1 MAIKPN
7 INKIG
12 AAPDYSSMTLD
23 ELRAEVKRR
32 AEEKMAQEAAQR
44 QAEEAER
51 IRQQRNAEKIA
62 GMANGMTESAQN
74 AVQSAGRYAS
84 GWTNED
90 APVDAITSAQRNA
103 DTLSDYASLFSGE
116 LNRTF
121 GSGAASDIYDA
132 AKSTSGYLSDV
143 RSGVRAQRDLYNQ
156 YENADDY
163 NADQRLFSM
172 SSDELKK
179 EIEANRQKRDSVS
192 RGIEE
197 KGTQD
202 QNFFD
207 TLLGVVTGQNSA
219 QPGSLH
225 VSPYRGVNTSKE
237 SEELTRLDNELK
249 KLNALYD
256 SRVYSEAVSKYGID
270 PASMTYTQLMDAS
283 ANSTGDKKK
292 FVDDYIKSVGES
304 NMQTKR
310 AVEWYTS
317 LSGSEKKKLD
327 SIWENAKVG
336 GNAFAPNVDI
346 LKSRGSMRKSLVENG
361 YSEEDAREIADMY
374 ILHYTEGR
382 NRVEQMRTANYASD
396 HPFAYPLLQSV
407 EKVIA
412 SPANAIAP
420 AMYQLQEIAT
430 GRKTDVNDPLLVRDR
445 KYETAQ
451 NAAWDSDAWK
461 WIRGQAQSILGDRQG
476 EFIAKTLHSGTYSL
490 MDDLV
495 RNLAMLPVGSG
506 VKAAGIAK
514 GLTKEAAKK
523 AAEKATSSI
532 AAGIASSGAGLSEFR
547 RNIEAGNSTAN
558 ALVRGAVS
566 SLIEYGTEAVG
577 GEWVWN
583 HILGEGPGALK
594 SLAKAALAEGTEE
607 LAGNWGERIVSSFL
621 DQDTWDKFAD
631 AVKGRGTWGD
641 VGNALIENNSFKQSI
656 RKYREAGYDD
666 NKSLELALGD
676 ILEED
681 AEAFL
686 SAFLSAGVS
695 AGVPGAINRANTNSS
710 KKVIGDMVN
719 SLTHDSLLKM
729 VRSVEAKLKSGES
742 DGKPYTKEAAADDVE
757 RVRGALVNAREN
769 VVQSMTGEEATAE
782 DRAFAEKEAEK
793 INRAIGQVEELSSAI
808 RNDRTAE
815 IPQVAA
821 SIEASI
827 REETEREAEEA
838 RTKSKRERAISDF
851 VRGLVYGGT
860 RMAQIDQDLSAEIRR
875 LDADAKNGV
884 EGAQKK
890 LDFANEALTY
900 LRRYAAANM
909 TRDGLESI
917 GKSLD
922 LLGHGKDRSVTIQ
935 YDYTWNDDQR
945 NASYNRETN
954 TVTLN
959 PYSPMTQNHV
969 RFVLGHELL
978 HALRADGER
987 GQAIVDSA
995 WNTIQS
1001 LMESGQIRRDD
1012 ENYNMDVLTK
1022 LYAGD
1027 VRSYLSG
1034 EEGRAEVASY
1044 VKQGMTEDAARAKAA
1059 EQYLKEEAVANFFGD
1074 ASFWG
1079 LDKNGNPVDRRTL
1092 MWSEN
1097 DTERQR
1103 REKAERLKNLSPLFD
1118 VNAVLSDLTQSK
1130 ARRVLSDFVRTIRN
1144 FARSIVGAKPVEA
1157 KRFDTLAD
1165 AYEAVLKRFDA
1176 KPVKGTANTE
1186 NASEAAQGAA
1196 TEGVERNSRSVTGSD
1211 AVSSGDSA
1219 PTVVLSD
1226 NGQVA
1231 AVDDVAVA
1239 SNMADLITEDTRPAD
1254 YDDPERHSI
1263 TTKDQWEKNYLN
1275 AGGESVVAEQM
1286 DRLTEAMIANN
1297 LIYGYVPTGDY
1308 DYTERGPL
1316 RDNVEYGVSFDLDAS
1331 CPRTF
1336 QFLFYRNKLQRIA
1349 GRPLTYNESMQLIEL
1364 MKAYG
1369 QNIPCSYCYVETKRI
1384 LQASNFLNWFK
1395 YHTDVLTAE
1404 TDAEAK
1410 RRMYSYNA
1418 KKGTLSKAAQEVF
1431 DEWRSGDR
1439 SYTPSAQDV
1448 WFAAQTA
1455 RNSVMNYLDGK
1466 LESGEITADAP
1477 KTDLNRYVLDRF
1489 GVTDEKATSEIGE
1502 YVDQWLYDTKAKV
1515 PHLYSVFNNEDASD
1529 VDERALSM
1537 YRTAMN
1543 YAKSASSA
1551 RGVDNYV
1558 PYTDQLRNIPA
1569 ELKQKILAMGGLR
1582 KHSSND
1588 FRMDYVHDYFLLFAD
1603 MALGGWTGHTYTKN
1617 TDYVKIFGR
1626 TGDRINM
1633 SVAFEERGGRIY
1645 ENVQEGMNWRDARQL
1660 RRDYYDNAGVMA
1672 MVTSNRQL
1680 SYALNA
1686 DWIDMVIPFHAS
1698 GMAKAVWYNMKAWSD
1713 FTSKQNERFKTK
1725 AQMTAELKNKGVK
1738 VPSKANAAEVR
1749 EMYDREMEIVKIYDK
1764 DGKRVVPHI
1773 LPGDYVF
1780 NGQTI
1785 EGHRN
1790 DPEAY
1795 LRLCQKYG
1803 VRPRFQGIK
1812 VDDGNGHEIDV
1823 TEHPN
1828 YFRLIKETARTETEQ
1843 KPIQF
1848 NFDEKDDAL
1857 GMTPFE
1863 YAMDRMEQEAKI
1875 GGFGNLAE
1883 DKYGIVRKF
1892 VDNFLGK
1899 NKPLPRVLDDKGNP
1913 TKQSMYDML
1922 PDEAKEF
1929 LDYLWEKQKDVNGQQ
1944 YEVVE
1949 DSVNEVSERSSR
1961 SAVSSEYDNLYN
1973 EAKRLQ
1979 DEAKSIREKIA
1990 ELEHTEEYQSLFD
2003 KVIGGGEDAVEEMS
2017 RYIETSGLSE
2027 LYDRKKTV
2035 NEAVN
2040 DAQKRISEMIRDN
2053 AQKKEREAIERSG
2066 GDEAEYFQKAAVK
2079 EFGYTPYFYDAGYLL
2094 PNGKLLNLS
2103 GEKGKHYGS
2112 RGQDHRAIGTIFESE
2127 TGSEAMTRFMNYGN
2141 IRVMDET
2148 PGVDMYSGV
2157 EPTANQYATIRKMAR
2172 EHEGDGLFVVDFS
2185 DENGRNVGNLTYEN
2199 RINPERIVN
2208 DIKYFYE
2215 TGNIREQSTTDRF
2228 RHSRSAVTPEENAR
2242 YMELAKDPVK
2252 NADEL
2257 QKMVDEAA
2265 RKAGAMTLP
2274 NGKRKP
2280 YYHGTAEKFTVF
2292 DINKSL
2298 NGIQGYG
2305 FYFTPM
2311 KHFAEG
2317 YGDASAYYLMTD
2329 RIATREDHNI
2339 TPEQVVEIRRAYG
2352 LPLGEDALEKAQ
2364 NWIEKSNDM
2373 DIIKSL
2379 ESEINRNTDAKPEEF
2394 LQRFREVFGY
2404 DGLRHAYETVLWDNT
2419 LIKRADPVT
2428 YDDSGNIIP
2437 LSERF
2442 NTEEEDIRYSR
2453 SSSLAD
2459 EDEINQIRTRL
2470 SEIDDETLF
2479 EETNK
2484 LRSER
2489 LRLENRL
2496 DALIAKERASA
2507 KKTSLRDVY
2516 DNLEKYRRS
2525 DLESLAEQISDG
2537 AWDDYEDLSDEDLI
2551 SALREELDTRMS
2563 EMSVPETML
2572 AKNGLF
2578 VRPVDTERSSRSLT
2592 PEQRKLLDAERRVK
2606 RLKEDNE
2613 FLRRLMESGRKAA
2626 LSPRSV
2632 ERIVREVSDLYGLGR
2647 DERIRTA
2654 LGIVD
2659 KLYNG
2664 NVTGQERED
2673 AIRQLSSMSRDM
2685 IRDAFYEED
2694 PTREDRERLK
2704 AYLKDKTIRVTP
2716 ELEGDLKGRGEK
2728 WGDARNA
2735 MRRYLNLS
2743 RSGTTSIDSIWEEMH
2758 NLFPGYFPM
2767 NVYTEADMIER
2778 VIEVLDGME
2787 PQTVSV
2793 YPEEAVE
2800 QNAESLYN
2808 ALVGKYAKYGDKAFG
2823 ERLAEGDE
2831 AAAQKAEARADA
2843 EIASAKQSY
2852 FRDMGQQE
2860 LKYLARIR
2868 RIEADAARDAKEYSD
2883 RIADL
2888 ESQARAK
2895 AMRGSATEKLDA
2907 ARKNANYI
2915 RAAAEH
2921 PTEKKFVPQNAR
2933 GAMRR
2938 LANWI
2943 DSITVRGGVLRV
2955 NGEEA
2960 ERPSAPV
2967 RGDVSVIAEV
2977 YGAEYAEL
2985 ANALLNR
2992 IDQYAEYGS
3001 ESEYKREVNA
3011 ARSEWIAES
3020 TYKLSQL
3027 LRSAVVNQNRVWLD
3041 GKRRDAESVGGDM
3054 IDALNERRGAD
3065 ERFTSVKNK
3074 TFGEK
3079 AKESASKLLHFW
3091 KTNPGLAV
3099 TDAYT
3104 FWHRI
3109 GDSGDVMFDTLRNA
3123 QETQTLRN
3131 QEFVEAMQT
3140 KLKGIEL
3147 WNYADEKWD
3156 RYTVTFKDA
3165 RGREVTIPRSVAMSV
3180 AALWR
3185 RMQGREHLENG
3196 GFVYDR
3202 DGKRSDPIR
3211 VGEKSVKAIED
3222 ALTEDDKKVMSAMLS
3237 FMQDDCTRWGNEAT
3251 MRRYGFER
3259 FTTDN
3264 YFRIDVDKFAIPAN
3278 TNKSFSG
3285 QPKIENTSFAKPTR
3299 EGAGA
3304 PVVAGDFI
3312 RSVIH
3317 HVNGMATYS
3326 SYLNAEGT
3334 VNQLLSTKGL
3344 RDTMQRVLGNGSV
3357 KYVEDLMTDLK
3368 SQTRN
3373 EEDALEKLWSMG
3385 AAYYKT
3391 AAVAYNLS
3399 TALKQPIS
3407 YTRAAAVMDT
3417 KYLTRG
3423 MKAVTSSEGRNR
3435 ALGEMQEFSGTAV
3448 KKLNGYSDTGMARD
3462 TAMLIGAKK
3471 ETVRQKI
3478 VEFGMRAAEFG
3489 DRITWEALWTACREE
3504 TRDLNPDLTP
3514 KELMEAT
3521 AKRFSTVVAET
3532 QVTNSPLDTAPILRS
3547 KSVLTRNLFA
3557 FWNEPLKTYNLLMRA
3572 YDNIVQA
3579 KDGAAAKRALFAAAR
3594 PVASVAAGMI
3604 LEAAVSALFR
3614 SLRDDRDDDMDDPE
3628 TWKKLISLWGGEMVD
3643 NALGVL
3649 PYVDQFAEVIRN
3661 AMNGYS
3667 NTDMGLEV
3675 ITDIL
3680 DAAKALAD
3688 SDGEKA
3694 KTQFSRIR
3702 ALAEAVATAF
3712 GIPAKNVLRTVKTI
3726 ASTALNFGGNIK
3738 WQYNFQKIFYNPKN
3752 ATAREKYGFA
3762 DLLAKAYIEGDEEA
3776 YRYIRDDMIQMGLSP
3791 ASITKSIVKNAAPDD
3806 VDGSSSSLTAYKPG
3820 SDGWYLAMGAVYDRA
3835 TGAPRGLE
3843 EEVTRLYEAT
3853 GDSGVLPG
3861 FAPDSFTV
3869 DGKEVKIEGEAYTEF
3884 SEDYAKRLY
3893 EVQTVIRNTAGY
3905 RAASDEQ
3912 KAWWMEKAEAVVG
3925 AILKHGID
3933 ADYNVTSQGKWIA
3946 DYLNASD
3953 ADIAKYIVE
3962 NTVKKSGDSS
3972 SGGSAQVVLTPTST
3986 EFSQIGYDPSTGTLA
4001 VTFRD
4006 SGTTY
4011 TYSDVPSSVWSGMK
4025 GASSVGKYYNANV
4038 KGKYKSEKAG

>member
-84 GWTNED
+84 GWTNAD

-132 AKSTSGYLSDV
+132 AKDTSGYLSDV
-143 RSGVRAQRDLYNQ
+143 RSGVRAQRDLYSQ

-179 EIEANRQKRDSVS
+179 EIDKTQSDIDAAKKNSKQDTAN
-192 RGIEE
+192 G
-197 KGTQD
+197 G
-202 QNFFD
+202 FLD
-207 TLLGVVTGQNSA
+207 TLVGMSAGGTGLA
-219 QPGSLH
+219 RPAYRAAVPGSAGEASALE
-225 VSPYRGVNTSKE
+225 NQ
-237 SEELTRLDNELK
+237 LL
-249 KLNALYD
+249 KLNALYN
-256 SRVYSEAVSKYGID
+256 SKKYSEDVSKYGID
-270 PASMTYTQLMDAS
+270 PASMTYSQLMEARDN
-283 ANSTGDKKK
+283 ANGTKRT
-292 FVDDYIKSVGES
+292 FIDDYINSVGES

-310 AVEWYTS
+310 AVEWYAS
-317 LSGSEKKKLD
+317 LPKDEKAKLD
-327 SIWENAKVG
+327 GIWENAQNSALAVIDRFMTG
-336 GNAFAPNVDI
+336 AHNATHFFKNQESDLIKTDAMRSEL
-346 LKSRGSMRKSLVENG
+346 LKNG
-361 YSEEDAREIADMY
+361 YSEEDADRIADLY
-374 ILHYTEGR
+374 SRRY
-382 NRVEQMRTANYASD
+382 NAS
-396 HPFAYPLLQSV
+396 Q
-407 EKVIA
+407 
-412 SPANAIAP
+412 NAIEQARAKVRGDLHP
-420 AMYQLQEIAT
+420 VASQVSDAIGKVRNSAYNLGQPLGMWLGEYT
-430 GRKTDVNDPLLVRDR
+430 SGKPVDVNNAVLRQDR
-445 KYETAQ
+445 AYETAR
-451 NAAWDSDAWK
+451 NAAMNS
-461 WIRGQAQSILGDRQG
+461 
-476 EFIAKTLHSGTYSL
+476 SGWNS
-490 MDDLV
+490 V
-495 RNLAMLPVGSG
+495 ES
-506 VKAAGIAK
+506 KAK
-514 GLTKEAAKK
+514 GLF
-523 AAEKATSSI
+523 
-532 AAGIASSGAGLSEFR
+532 GD
-547 RNIEAGNSTAN
+547 EAGARVTGWMKS
-558 ALVRGAVS
+558 AVS
-566 SLIEYGTEAVG
+566 SGLDDLARNSTVGTVARVLGAEADVISKLVSVVASSNAALTEFRQNVESGKNTDEAFSRAALTGFIEFMTEMVG
-577 GEWVWN
+577 GEFVWN
-583 HILGEGPGALK
+583 NILRTDSKGLMK
-594 SLAKAALAEGTEE
+594 IVTTVAKNALAEGTEE
-607 LAGNWGERIVSSFL
+607 VMGNAAQRALNGL
-621 DQDTWDKFAD
+621 TAD
-631 AVKGRGTWGD
+631 NLKATFESINNGNGAVKSFFDNTGWRQD
-641 VGNALIENNSFKQSI
+641 V
-656 RKYREAGYDD
+656 
-666 NKSLELALGD
+666 KSYTDQGLSLDSAMTRALGD
-676 ILEED
+676 WISED
-681 AEAFL
+681 VDAFM
-686 SAFLSAGVS
+686 SAFLSAGLS
-695 AGVPGAINRANTNSS
+695 SGGTMAINRAQTNSS

-719 SLTHDSLLKM
+719 SLTHDGLLKM
-729 VRSVEAKLKSGES
+729 VRNVEAKLKSGAS

-769 VVQSMTGEEATAE
+769 VVQSMTGEESTAD

-815 IPQVAA
+815 IPQIAS

-875 LDADAKNGV
+875 LDADAKSGV

-890 LDFANEALTY
+890 LDFANEALAY
-900 LRRYAAANM
+900 LRRYAADNM

-1044 VKQGMTEDAARAKAA
+1044 VNQGMTEEAARAKAA

-1097 DTERQR
+1097 DTEQQR

-1176 KPVKGTANTE
+1176 KPVNNTANTK

-1196 TEGVERNSRSVTGSD
+1196 TEAGDAIGDEAAGTVRNSRRTK
-1211 AVSSGDSA
+1211 AE
-1219 PTVVLSD
+1219 PQKTI
-1226 NGQVA
+1226 
-1231 AVDDVAVA
+1231 DVYKL
-1239 SNMADLITEDTRPAD
+1239 M
-1254 YDDPERHSI
+1254 
-1263 TTKDQWEKNYLN
+1263 
-1275 AGGESVVAEQM
+1275 
-1286 DRLTEAMIANN
+1286 RL
-1297 LIYGYVPTGDY
+1297 
-1308 DYTERGPL
+1308 
-1316 RDNVEYGVSFDLDAS
+1316 
-1331 CPRTF
+1331 
-1336 QFLFYRNKLQRIA
+1336 K
-1349 GRPLTYNESMQLIEL
+1349 
-1364 MKAYG
+1364 
-1369 QNIPCSYCYVETKRI
+1369 
-1384 LQASNFLNWFK
+1384 
-1395 YHTDVLTAE
+1395 
-1404 TDAEAK
+1404 
-1410 RRMYSYNA
+1410 
-1418 KKGTLSKAAQEVF
+1418 
-1431 DEWRSGDR
+1431 
-1439 SYTPSAQDV
+1439 
-1448 WFAAQTA
+1448 
-1455 RNSVMNYLDGK
+1455 DGK
-1466 LESGEITADAP
+1466 LYPLFIDSTEPIEVGVWYDADSPSLDFLKNMPSGVYLVDPKNGTYQSLADYQSE
-1477 KTDLNRYVLDRF
+1477 N
-1489 GVTDEKATSEIGE
+1489 GEKAG
-1502 YVDQWLYDTKAKV
+1502 
-1515 PHLYSVFNNEDASD
+1515 
-1529 VDERALSM
+1529 
-1537 YRTAMN
+1537 
-1543 YAKSASSA
+1543 
-1551 RGVDNYV
+1551 
-1558 PYTDQLRNIPA
+1558 
-1569 ELKQKILAMGGLR
+1569 
-1582 KHSSND
+1582 
-1588 FRMDYVHDYFLLFAD
+1588 
-1603 MALGGWTGHTYTKN
+1603 KN
-1617 TDYVKIFGR
+1617 
-1626 TGDRINM
+1626 
-1633 SVAFEERGGRIY
+1633 
-1645 ENVQEGMNWRDARQL
+1645 
-1660 RRDYYDNAGVMA
+1660 
-1672 MVTSNRQL
+1672 
-1680 SYALNA
+1680 
-1686 DWIDMVIPFHAS
+1686 
-1698 GMAKAVWYNMKAWSD
+1698 
-1713 FTSKQNERFKTK
+1713 
-1725 AQMTAELKNKGVK
+1725 
-1738 VPSKANAAEVR
+1738 PSKDAIANAAASGKRWVLIEDTERSQRRYGESRKYYNFGINGSGSVSTFAMR
-1749 EMYDREMEIVKIYDK
+1749 PGYHAGSLPTMRQIGKGANKDLRDDSFVWTRGRMPADIEYQKEADANPDK
-1764 DGKRVVPHI
+1764 DIPTHIPTDGYYMKATNADAVKSQADRVGWYVGGSYI
-1773 LPGDYVF
+1773 VDEIIGD
-1780 NGQTI
+1780 
-1785 EGHRN
+1785 E
-1790 DPEAY
+1790 EA
-1795 LRLCQKYG
+1795 RR
-1803 VRPRFQGIK
+1803 V
-1812 VDDGNGHEIDV
+1812 ID
-1823 TEHPN
+1823 E
-1828 YFRLIKETARTETEQ
+1828 
-1843 KPIQF
+1843 
-1848 NFDEKDDAL
+1848 
-1857 GMTPFE
+1857 
-1863 YAMDRMEQEAKI
+1863 
-1875 GGFGNLAE
+1875 
-1883 DKYGIVRKF
+1883 
-1892 VDNFLGK
+1892 
-1899 NKPLPRVLDDKGNP
+1899 
-1913 TKQSMYDML
+1913 
-1922 PDEAKEF
+1922 
-1929 LDYLWEKQKDVNGQQ
+1929 W
-1944 YEVVE
+1944 
-1949 DSVNEVSERSSR
+1949 
-1961 SAVSSEYDNLYN
+1961 N
-1973 EAKRLQ
+1973 EAHPDQQVEQ
-1979 DEAKSIREKIA
+1979 DYPRESGKVFDA
-1990 ELEHTEEYQSLFD
+1990 EKMAL
-2003 KVIGGGEDAVEEMS
+2003 
-2017 RYIETSGLSE
+2017 
-2027 LYDRKKTV
+2027 
-2035 NEAVN
+2035 
-2040 DAQKRISEMIRDN
+2040 
-2053 AQKKEREAIERSG
+2053 
-2066 GDEAEYFQKAAVK
+2066 
-2079 EFGYTPYFYDAGYLL
+2079 
-2094 PNGKLLNLS
+2094 
-2103 GEKGKHYGS
+2103 
-2112 RGQDHRAIGTIFESE
+2112 
-2127 TGSEAMTRFMNYGN
+2127 
-2141 IRVMDET
+2141 
-2148 PGVDMYSGV
+2148 V
-2157 EPTANQYATIRKMAR
+2157 EPK
-2172 EHEGDGLFVVDFS
+2172 
-2185 DENGRNVGNLTYEN
+2185 ENV
-2199 RINPERIVN
+2199 
-2208 DIKYFYE
+2208 
-2215 TGNIREQSTTDRF
+2215 
-2228 RHSRSAVTPEENAR
+2228 RHSRSADRFSLSKPVEETNRFIALHNMSEDALRGALELGGMAMPSIALVRSDTGHDTYGPISAVFGKDSVSPTDRRNKIFSGDAYTPSFPDVGYKIDSSVVDRIRKKVRGLLDASGVPRDEMDLALDTDNATDQITRSRGDFVSAYARRDGMKIAFLQDTGRGITIPMQEKVYTDLADIPTLRKISENIDVNDAYEQGHDAVMALEPQIRKYLRAYAEEKYGNAPELVDELVPENEPLSYRDVDRVIHAIRQLERSGETRRIDKKELNRRIDAAMEKDGVQTEYEDWLRELGEGIVERKGIRNEKDFFTPSGNRRTFDQLYYDYSLANIVKAMQKQETQGNTSFLTGSGNIRGAAAKQYGSIEEARKDIGRIRNLGVDETKEAEYEAFDEKCRDLCQRMVDGKGHNKYMGVIDAAEVLTETLSRYKTTDAIYRYLKREYDGWYNVTKEIAEDAAALVKEAQQLPVSYLEAKLYRAVTMDEPLAYVVPDTTSDELVQKMHDAGLNVLTYKSGDDADR
-2242 YMELAKDPVK
+2242 LAKVNSVEGARFSRGRASGQMDMFE
-2252 NADEL
+2252 AEL
-2257 QKMVDEAA
+2257 PPE
-2265 RKAGAMTLP
+2265 
-2274 NGKRKP
+2274 KP
-2280 YYHGTAEKFTVF
+2280 KWTYTEFDGEFIWRANEIAEKAIATKHWTGKEIEDFF
-2292 DINKSL
+2292 DEHPEYDFVKRFALKDNTARRDLDLLLS
-2298 NGIQGYG
+2298 GIDDIKTLERMSWYTTQSHDSGYRSG
-2305 FYFTPM
+2305 VT
-2311 KHFAEG
+2311 KTRA
-2317 YGDASAYYLMTD
+2317 AYKD
-2329 RIATREDHNI
+2329 RIARLNEEQGNGRVIKLEHRAYSIDEARKLFDELNSNPDLAKLADKVFAVASRFSGDEPTGLRFYATNKVLGSSVKGIAGQNIGNSVFLIQNHFANPAFSDQQKASTILHELIHACTFYAIEASTQSDFESRFGRGMVDAVDTIKSIYRQAIREDSLSG
-2339 TPEQVVEIRRAYG
+2339 EYG
-2352 LPLGEDALEKAQ
+2352 L
-2364 NWIEKSNDM
+2364 
-2373 DIIKSL
+2373 
-2379 ESEINRNTDAKPEEF
+2379 TDAAEF
-2394 LQRFREVFGY
+2394 VAELSNEQFRE
-2404 DGLRHAYETVLWDNT
+2404 
-2419 LIKRADPVT
+2419 K
-2428 YDDSGNIIP
+2428 
-2437 LSERF
+2437 
-2442 NTEEEDIRYSR
+2442 
-2453 SSSLAD
+2453 LAKV
-2459 EDEINQIRTRL
+2459 NL
-2470 SEIDDETLF
+2470 
-2479 EETNK
+2479 
-2484 LRSER
+2484 
-2489 LRLENRL
+2489 L
-2496 DALIAKERASA
+2496 DRLIAAVKRLFGIDTGNMLTGASA
-2507 KKTSLRDVY
+2507 ALDY
-2516 DNLEKYRRS
+2516 LLDNVDDFNRRKYYAAQ
-2525 DLESLAEQISDG
+2525 ESAV
-2537 AWDDYEDLSDEDLI
+2537 
-2551 SALREELDTRMS
+2551 SAQ
-2563 EMSVPETML
+2563 
-2572 AKNGLF
+2572 
-2578 VRPVDTERSSRSLT
+2578 ERIKGKSRFSRSLT
-2592 PEQRKLLDAERRVK
+2592 PEQRKLLDAERRVE

-2664 NVTGQERED
+2664 KVTGKERED
-2673 AIRQLSSMSRDM
+2673 AIRQLSALSRDM

-2694 PTREDRERLK
+2694 PMREDRERLR

-2716 ELEGDLKGRGEK
+2716 ELEGELKGRGEK

-2735 MRRYLNLS
+2735 MRKYLNLA
-2743 RSGTTSIDSIWEEMH
+2743 RNGTTSIDSIWEEMH
-2758 NLFPGYFPM
+2758 DLFPGYFPM
-2767 NVYTEADMIER
+2767 DVYTEADMIER

-2787 PQTVSV
+2787 PQAVSV

-2831 AAAQKAEARADA
+2831 AAAQRAEARADA

-2860 LKYLARIR
+2860 LKYLASIR

-2895 AMRGSATEKLDA
+2895 AMRGSATEMLDA
-2907 ARKNANYI
+2907 ARKNARYI
-2915 RAAAEH
+2915 WSAAKN
-2921 PTEKKFVPQNAR
+2921 PTGKRFVPQNAR
-2933 GAMRR
+2933 GAMER
-2938 LANWI
+2938 LSNWI
-2943 DSITVRGGVLRV
+2943 DSITVRGGVLNV
-2955 NGEEA
+2955 DGKQPVGVA
-2960 ERPSAPV
+2960 LPSDPV
-2967 RGDVSVIAEV
+2967 RGDIAVIAKV

-2985 ANALLNR
+2985 ADALLNT
-2992 IDQYAEYGS
+2992 IDYYARYQSGAD
-3001 ESEYKREVNA
+3001 YQRERNA
-3011 ARSEWIAES
+3011 EKSAWIAKT

-3027 LRSAVVNQNRVWLD
+3027 LRSAISNQNRVWLD
-3041 GKRRDAESVGGDM
+3041 GKRRDAETVGGDM

-3065 ERFTSVKNK
+3065 ERFTSVKDK

-3079 AKESASKLLHFW
+3079 AKEGASKLIRFW
-3091 KTNPGLAV
+3091 KTDPGLAV

-3104 FWHRI
+3104 FLHRI
-3109 GDSGDVMFDTLRNA
+3109 GGRGDEVFDTLRHA

-3131 QEFVEAMQT
+3131 QEFVESMQT

-3147 WNYADEKWD
+3147 WKYGDEKWD
-3156 RYTVTFKDA
+3156 KYTVTFNDA
-3165 RGREVTIPRSVAMSV
+3165 RGREVTVPRSVAMSV

-3196 GFVYDR
+3196 GFVYDH

-3211 VGEKSVKAIED
+3211 VGEKSVKSIED
-3222 ALTEDDKKVMSAMLS
+3222 ALTEDDKKVMGAMLS

-3264 YFRIDVDKFAIPAN
+3264 YFRIDVDKFALPAN

-3326 SYLNAEGT
+3326 AYLNAEGM
-3334 VNQLLSTKGL
+3334 VNQILSTKGL
-3344 RDTMQRVLGNGSV
+3344 RETMQRVLGNGSV
-3357 KYVEDLMTDLK
+3357 KYVEDLMTALK

-3478 VEFGMRAAEFG
+3478 VEFGMRGAEFG

-3504 TRDLNPDLTP
+3504 TRDRNPDMTP
-3514 KELMEAT
+3514 PELMEAT
-3521 AKRFSTVVAET
+3521 AKRFSSVVAQT

-3547 KSVLTRNLFA
+3547 NSVLTRNLFA

-3579 KDGAAAKRALFAAAR
+3579 KDGAAAKRAILAAAR
-3594 PVASVAAGMI
+3594 PVASVAAGMV

-3694 KTQFSRIR
+3694 KTEFSRIR

-3712 GIPAKNVLRTVKTI
+3712 GIPAKNALRTVKTI
-3726 ASTALNFGGNIK
+3726 GSTVLNFGGNIK
-3738 WQYNFQKIFYNPKN
+3738 AQYNYQKIFYNPKN

-3776 YRYIRDDMIQMGLSP
+3776 YRYIRDDMIQMGISP

-3806 VDGSSSSLTAYKPG
+3806 VGGSSSSLTAYKPG
-3820 SDGWYLAMGAVYDRA
+3820 SDGWYLAIGAVYDRA

-3853 GDSGVLPG
+3853 GDSGVLPN
-3861 FAPDSFTV
+3861 FASDSFTV
-3869 DGKEVKIEGEAYTEF
+3869 NGEEVKIEGEAYTEF
-3884 SEDYAKRLY
+3884 SESYAKRLY
-3893 EVQTVIRNTAGY
+3893 EVQTAIRNTAGY

-3912 KAWWMEKAEAVVG
+3912 KAWWMEKAETVIG

-3933 ADYNVTSQGKWIA
+3933 LDYNVTSQGKWIA

-3962 NTVKKSGDSS
+3962 NTAKKSGADSQQTKTR
-3972 SGGSAQVVLTPTST
+3972 GAEVMNTPKST
-3986 EFSQIGYDPSTGTLA
+3986 EFSQIGYDPSTQTLA

-4006 SGTTY
+4006 SGATY
-4011 TYSDVPSSVWSGMK
+4011 TYGDVPESEWNAMQSADSI
-4025 GASSVGKYYNANV
+4025 GKYYNANV